1 MAATAWA
8 DQSKVADKN
17 PATPENQSTA
27 ESPGNTNSTPSS
39 TVDTSQPDKLDVEDT
54 DASPDGESASTLN
67 QPDESI
73 SDPETIEDT
82 VPSNRRVTL
91 DRFLNDVSIEG
102 ARVLRPD
109 VRNGLIRVAAL
120 PFGGSAFNQDPTDDG
135 LKRALGRQLSIAVGE
150 QPHVL
155 LIPTGGVEGVFKSFE
170 RQELDLT
177 ESRAISMGR
186 LLGARYLFLGTLDPA
201 EEGAGMMRVRV
212 RVLSMKR
219 RGILFEKSTLIRSS
233 ELANFESYALNK
245 VTRTGALWRSA
256 VFPGWGQLYQGNV
269 GGAVAFMSLGLGTLA
284 GGILS
289 VSEGQGHQDK
299 YEERLA
305 DTILYRDRANQAYI
319 RANYF
324 WGAFAGLWVSSL
336 LDAYLNSQDR
346 VNIRMQVSPQNIGV
360 SGAF

>member
-1 MAATAWA
+1 
-8 DQSKVADKN
+8 
-17 PATPENQSTA
+17 
-27 ESPGNTNSTPSS
+27 
-39 TVDTSQPDKLDVEDT
+39 
-54 DASPDGESASTLN
+54 
-67 QPDESI
+67 
-73 SDPETIEDT
+73 
-82 VPSNRRVTL
+82 
-91 DRFLNDVSIEG
+91 
-102 ARVLRPD
+102 
-109 VRNGLIRVAAL
+109 
-120 PFGGSAFNQDPTDDG
+120 
-135 LKRALGRQLSIAVGE
+135 
-150 QPHVL
+150 
-155 LIPTGGVEGVFKSFE
+155 
-170 RQELDLT
+170 
-177 ESRAISMGR
+177 MGR

-201 EEGAGMMRVRV
+201 EDGAGMMRVRV

-219 RGILFEKSTLIRSS
+219 RGILFEKSTLIRRS